1 MPDPDT
7 SPLFQPGRLGAI
19 AIPNRVV
26 MAPLTRNRAT
36 PGRLPPPLAVEYYGQ
51 RADAGLIVS
60 EATQVSP
67 MGQGYLDTPGIY
79 NQAQAGAWRR
89 VTDEVHRRG
98 GRIVVQLWHVG
109 RISHT
114 SLLPPGEVPVA
125 PSAIRADAMTF
136 TREGFVPVSTPRAL
150 DIEEIP
156 RLVQDYRRAARLAM
170 QAGFDGI
177 EVHAANGYLI
187 DQFLRDGSNHRTDAY
202 GGSIE
207 NRTRLLFEVMRAVV
221 EEIGAERCG

>member
-19 AIPNRVV
+19 ATPDRVV

-36 PGRLPPPLAVEYYGQ
+36 PERLPSPLAAEYYGQ
-51 RADAGLIVS
+51 RAGAGLIIS
-60 EATQVSP
+60 EATQISP

-79 NQAQAGAWRR
+79 DPAQANAWRR

-109 RISHT
+109 RISHV

-136 TREGFVPVSTPRAL
+136 TREGFVPVSAPRAL
-150 DIEEIP
+150 DTAEIP
-156 RLVQDYRRAARLAM
+156 GVVQDYRHAARLAI

-177 EVHAANGYLI
+177 EVHAANGY
-187 DQFLRDGSNHRTDAY
+187 
-202 GGSIE
+202 
-207 NRTRLLFEVMRAVV
+207 
-221 EEIGAERCG
+221 